1 MFRTDRIRTKLAVRL
16 VAELEQGTPFR
27 TARKRAGVSLWQVFI
42 WCLRGRRRYHNSPFA
57 PQDGHTQF
65 LLALAGAR
73 QRTQCNLGPVLN
85 RLVGPFEW
93 HALMMSQHA

>member
-1 MFRTDRIRTKLAVRL
+1 MFRTQRIRTKLAVQL

-27 TARKRAGVSLWQVFI
+27 IARKRAGVSKWKVFI

-57 PQDGHTQF
+57 PQDDHTQF

-73 QRTQCNLGPVLN
+73 HRTGCNLGPILN

-93 HALMMSQHA
+93 LSSRISQQA